1 MVNKTI
7 HQLVTP
13 EGKPAAA
20 ATSAPGCFIQVETPL
35 RGYEEIKWADPF
47 GKPSPGNKVN
57 FYVTGEEYF
66 NAVAAAIGSAKEE
79 ILIAGWQVNFD
90 VELSGGKTLFEH
102 LQKAMERSAGLKV
115 YVMPWM
121 SPKVGVDTGD
131 FETMLAVFQLNAG
144 DTGKP
149 RAFAL
154 PAMAQS
160 DLAGGLAIGFSHHQK
175 LVVVDRE
182 RAFVGGIDLAYG
194 RRDNGEFRLKHCGRT
209 GNELYNSCIPAVYEL
224 THQDQKVYLT
234 RAEMISA
241 CYEGWIGRRAQ
252 WWTSPSGTAMSYAW
266 DFLKTVSD
274 KRTETQKRVSDWWT
288 SSSIVPEF
296 VYRAAD
302 VPVDAAQRASTWAY
316 ENLNKNARGMLDTL
330 RASGAANAA
339 DVGAGLVAWLNH
351 AKLDQLP
358 SQLRQGT
365 MTAIQALMLTTLRHL
380 AAISNERSSVYEG
393 LLLRRKMVPPS
404 GKVLSSLQPR
414 MPWHDVHSSIE
425 GPAVYDLCRNFSR
438 RWNGIAHQ
446 YERSQRQVA
455 GNPVVAQVLG
465 AFRANKVPMLEVP
478 RIVLGPP
485 TATPVAK
492 GSCWV
497 QVLRSAPVK
506 MQRDEEL
513 ALNPSNPKGIS
524 LPQNN
529 CLKAMLTAIQGA
541 QKFIYIEGQF
551 FQSEFGRDAS
561 QDQKFSGP
569 MAALLDLT
577 ASEAYEW
584 HARKLG
590 IYGVPPNK
598 IPKALIWSKVDDV
611 MRDTKG
617 KDADFINDLMAVLG
631 NIASVEASKL
641 LGSEQDRLKNPIGH
655 ALATRIE
662 RAVFDDL
669 DFHVYIVVP
678 VHPEGTLNTLNIMS
692 QLNLT
697 MQSLVFGSE
706 SLVVR
711 TKHAIAARKLIK
723 NSKNMGVEQARNI
736 ARSLSAQELDDAVG
750 ISWKDH
756 LTLLNLRNWEDI
768 GARQH
773 GLRDLVRHQP
783 PAALLAHPD
792 AQVAPLRHVTHPAA
806 HKLRAVA
813 ATDDRRRAGDA
824 DIVAGDVVREK
835 AQLAALQGQ
844 QHFRLVALAPVGPD
858 VDMVARQDTPQRRR
872 VVAAH
877 RPQPLLLGGPD
888 GIERGGVRPGHV
900 RPGQARADGRGRI
913 LRRGLGCHG
922 RCSRQRHQSN
932 AQARTHPARAAR
944 QWQRICGGWWH
955 DSRGRPGC
963 GTVDSTVRHRR
974 GRLPV
979 SAVCRRSGWSGAR
992 NAAPKA
998 VKVRPSTTNHRV
1010 DDP

>member
-1 MVNKTI
+1 MANKTI

-20 ATSAPGCFIQVETPL
+20 ATSAPGCFIQAETPV

-66 NAVAAAIGSAKEE
+66 NAVAAAIGSAKDE

-102 LQKAMERSAGLKV
+102 LKKAMERSAGLKV

-144 DTGKP
+144 DAGKP

-160 DLAGGLAIGFSHHQK
+160 DLEGGLAIGFSHHQK

-182 RAFVGGIDLAYG
+182 KAFVGGIDLAYG

-288 SSSIVPEF
+288 SSSIIPEF
-296 VYRAAD
+296 VYRATD

-316 ENLNKNARGMLDTL
+316 ENLNKNARGMLDRL
-330 RASGAANAA
+330 RTSGAANAA

-404 GKVLSSLQPR
+404 GKVLSPLQPR
-414 MPWHDVHSSIE
+414 MPWHDVHSCIE

-485 TATPVAK
+485 AATPVAK

-577 ASEAYEW
+577 ASEAYER

-617 KDADFINDLMAVLG
+617 KGADFINDLMAVLG
-631 NIASVEASKL
+631 NIAAIEASKR
-641 LGSEQDRLKNPIGH
+641 LGGEQEKLENPISH

-662 RAVFDDL
+662 RAIFDGL

-692 QLNLT
+692 QLHLT

-706 SLVVR
+706 SLVMRVKR
-711 TKHAIAARKLIK
+711 AVAARAIMK
-723 NSKNMGVEQARNI
+723 NSKGVGIEQAK
-736 ARSLSAQELDDAVG
+736 RSVRGFSVQELDDAVG
-750 ISWKDH
+750 LDWKEY
-756 LTLLNLRNWEDI
+756 LTLLNLRNWEEI
-768 GARQH
+768 GGRPVTEQIYVHSKLLISDDRVAVLGSANINDRSQLGSRDSELAVVVRDDSKTQVKLDGLVNDSVSSSVHDLRLRLWRKLFGFMGGTPAERLESCIAR
-773 GLRDLVRHQP
+773 
-783 PAALLAHPD
+783 PAARATWRAIQRTAEENLSIYASSFPFLPKSESTVSSIWPTWNSSQRKLAGHMPFSPRFWRGD
-792 AQVAPLRHVTHPAA
+792 EVTDEHFTWEADKRAPERTPKGV
-806 HKLRAVA
+806 K
-813 ATDDRRRAGDA
+813 GY
-824 DIVAGDVVREK
+824 IVA
-835 AQLAALQGQ
+835 
-844 QHFRLVALAPVGPD
+844 
-858 VDMVARQDTPQRRR
+858 
-872 VVAAH
+872 
-877 RPQPLLLGGPD
+877 
-888 GIERGGVRPGHV
+888 
-900 RPGQARADGRGRI
+900 
-913 LRRGLGCHG
+913 
-922 RCSRQRHQSN
+922 
-932 AQARTHPARAAR
+932 
-944 QWQRICGGWWH
+944 
-955 DSRGRPGC
+955 
-963 GTVDSTVRHRR
+963 
-974 GRLPV
+974 LPV
-979 SAVCRRSGWSGAR
+979 SWTENENNMSGMNLTLLAQNSDEDNVQR
-992 NAAPKA
+992 YAATSEPRGDHELA
-998 VKVRPSTTNHRV
+998 S
-1010 DDP
+1010 

>member
-768 GARQH
+768 GGRPVTEQIYVHSKLLIADDRVAVLGSANINDRSQLGGRDSELAVVVRDDKNTQVKLDGRVSDAVSTTVH
-773 GLRDLVRHQP
+773 DLRIRLWRKLFGFMGGANPATRLEPFMAQ
-783 PAALLAHPD
+783 PAARTTWRAIQRTAEENLTIYADSFPFLPRPDGSPSSIWPTWNPSQRKLAGHMPFSARFWRGDEVADEHFTWEASKRAPERAPMGVKGYIVALPTSWTENENNMSGMNLTLLAENSNKAD
-792 AQVAPLRHVTHPAA
+792 AERYAAASTPAGG
-806 HKLRAVA
+806 H
-813 ATDDRRRAGDA
+813 
-824 DIVAGDVVREK
+824 
-835 AQLAALQGQ
+835 AL
-844 QHFRLVALAPVGPD
+844 
-858 VDMVARQDTPQRRR
+858 
-872 VVAAH
+872 
-877 RPQPLLLGGPD
+877 
-888 GIERGGVRPGHV
+888 
-900 RPGQARADGRGRI
+900 
-913 LRRGLGCHG
+913 
-922 RCSRQRHQSN
+922 SS
-932 AQARTHPARAAR
+932 
-944 QWQRICGGWWH
+944 
-955 DSRGRPGC
+955 
-963 GTVDSTVRHRR
+963 
-974 GRLPV
+974 
-979 SAVCRRSGWSGAR
+979 
-992 NAAPKA
+992 
-998 VKVRPSTTNHRV
+998 
-1010 DDP
+1010 